1 MNTPGDPPSE
11 QRAPIVQGTDITV
24 DPSELETEDKPAT
37 SDPEQMTE
45 DEALGGVGGGQA
57 GGAG

>member
-1 MNTPGDPPSE
+1 MNTPGDAQPE
-11 QRAPIVQGTDITV
+11 HRAPIAQGTDITV

-37 SDPEQMTE
+37 SDPEQMRE
-45 DEALGGVGGGQA
+45 DEALGGVGGVGP

>member
-1 MNTPGDPPSE
+1 MNTPGNTQPE
-11 QRAPIVQGTDITV
+11 QRAPIGQGTDITV

-37 SDPEQMTE
+37 SDPEQLNE